1 MGLKENASAKLN
13 AAYVDAQRT
22 INSTCAHKDFIDFV
36 IDNTHL
42 TYKYV
47 LFTAILAKATDESIN
62 TLCLQKKSELPGAY
76 DARTICHKVIVPF
89 EMEVLD
95 KALGG
100 SNEPFLNKPAR
111 FPELSKTNAV
121 RRGNDQTILNS
132 LCDNLPLITTSTD
145 AYECLIY
152 LLSKLINI
160 KNSKSTMTTFTIE
173 KNANL
178 PAHLMAYM
186 EKALEHSYEGEI
198 LTLLVAGTYHLMYNE
213 PNATVEV
220 HPVNQSGAS
229 GREISDLDIY
239 VDGSLVASNELKDK
253 DYAETDVCHAADKVL
268 SAGGTKM
275 LFIEGPRANAQ
286 GDFINNIEHEYL
298 NKNFLLRVISYEN
311 LLSSMIGSI
320 DKIDS
325 EEFMHFIIET
335 AQNTKFKDETIA
347 YLMKL
352 ADEFFDL
359 NHSKNKDDSTK

>member
-178 PAHLMAYM
+178 PAYLMAYM

-198 LTLLVAGTYHLMYNE
+198 LTLLCCRN
-213 PNATVEV
+213 
-220 HPVNQSGAS
+220 
-229 GREISDLDIY
+229 ISSH
-239 VDGSLVASNELKDK
+239 VQR
-253 DYAETDVCHAADKVL
+253 
-268 SAGGTKM
+268 TK
-275 LFIEGPRANAQ
+275 R
-286 GDFINNIEHEYL
+286 Y
-298 NKNFLLRVISYEN
+298 R
-311 LLSSMIGSI
+311 
-320 DKIDS
+320 
-325 EEFMHFIIET
+325 
-335 AQNTKFKDETIA
+335 
-347 YLMKL
+347 
-352 ADEFFDL
+352 
-359 NHSKNKDDSTK
+359 

>member
-76 DARTICHKVIVPF
+76 DARTICH
-89 EMEVLD
+89 
-95 KALGG
+95 
-100 SNEPFLNKPAR
+100 
-111 FPELSKTNAV
+111 
-121 RRGNDQTILNS
+121 
-132 LCDNLPLITTSTD
+132 
-145 AYECLIY
+145 
-152 LLSKLINI
+152 
-160 KNSKSTMTTFTIE
+160 NSKSTMTTFTIE

-178 PAHLMAYM
+178 PAYLMAYM

-253 DYAETDVCHAADKVL
+253 DYAETDVRHATDKVL

>member
-1 MGLKENASAKLN
+1 MGLKEDASYKLN
-13 AAYVDAQRT
+13 AAYVDAQRA
-22 INSTCAHKDFIDFV
+22 INPTCAHKDFIDFV

-47 LFTAILAKATDESIN
+47 LFTAILAKATDENIN
-62 TLCLQKKSELPGAY
+62 ALCLQKKSTLPGAY

-89 EMEVLD
+89 EMDVLD

-111 FPELSKTNAV
+111 FPELSKANAV

-160 KNSKSTMTTFTIE
+160 KNAKASMTTFTIE

-186 EKALEHSYEGEI
+186 EKALEHSYEGEV

-213 PNATVEV
+213 PNAIVEV

-239 VDGSLVASNELKDK
+239 VDGSLIASNELKDK
-253 DYAETDVCHAADKVL
+253 DYAETDVRHAADKVL

-275 LFIEGPRANAQ
+275 LFIEGPRANPQ
-286 GDFINNIEHEYL
+286 GDFTNTIEHEYL
-298 NKNFLLRVISYEN
+298 NKNFLLRVISYKN

-320 DKIDS
+320 NKIDT

-335 AQNTKFKDETIA
+335 AKNTKFKDETIA

-352 ADEFFDL
+352 ADKFFIL
-359 NHSKNKDDSTK
+359 NHPESKDDHSK